1 MQFITEQHQLEPVL
15 PKLMQFNAWGT
26 DTETTGLDAH
36 KDKVTLLQ
44 IGRPEEQFIIDA
56 RKVNITPLKPFFES
70 KEIMKIWHN
79 YKFDYK
85 MIKGSSG
92 IECEGGRDTYIAE
105 KVMNAGRMFK
115 GFRLDDVLSKY
126 LNVEIDKTLQK
137 SFIGHT
143 GEFSAAQLK
152 YAADDVL
159 HLLPCLQKMTKQIIA
174 DGLGPTFKLE
184 CDVVPA
190 FGDMEFDGM
199 ILDKDAWLAIL
210 ERNKIKQAEAK
221 AILDSI
227 VEPYVGTDLFGEV
240 DINYGSPV
248 QMVKLFEKMRI
259 KVREYDK
266 NTKTEKEVKVL
277 ATDAKTLKKLGHIPF
292 VKHLQTY
299 RSFGVRINTF
309 GLPYL
314 EAINPATGAIHPD
327 FDQLGTETGR
337 PAAGDSDVNPLNI
350 PRDNEYRNCFIGRGD
365 EIVESDDYSGC
376 ESRILAQI
384 SGDEKLI
391 KIFRDGEDIHCAVA
405 TELYRKPVT
414 KNNENKKL
422 RTPAKSLNFG

>member
-1 MQFITEQHQLEPVL
+1 
-15 PKLMQFNAWGT
+15 MQFNAWGT

-36 KDKVTLLQ
+36 KDRVTLVQ
-44 IGRPEEQFIIDA
+44 IGRPEEQYVIDA
-56 RKVNITPLKPFFES
+56 RKVKIEPIRPFFES
-70 KEIMKIWHN
+70 REIIKIWHN

-85 MIKGSSG
+85 MIKGSTK
-92 IECEGGRDTYIAE
+92 IECENGRDTFIAE
-105 KVMNAGRMFK
+105 KIMNAGRMFK
-115 GFRLDDVLSKY
+115 GFRLDDVLLKY
-126 LNVEIDKTLQK
+126 INVEIDKTLQK

-143 GEFSAAQLK
+143 GEYSDAQIR
-152 YAADDVL
+152 YAADDVKY
-159 HLLPCLQKMTKQIIA
+159 LLPTLQAMTKHIIA

-199 ILDKDAWLAIL
+199 VLDKEAWLAIL
-210 ERNKIKQAEAK
+210 EMNKIKQSEAK

-227 VEPYVGTDLFGEV
+227 VEPYVGTNLFGEV
-240 DINYGSPV
+240 DINYGSPP
-248 QMVKLFEKMRI
+248 QMVKLFERMRI

-266 NTKTEKEVKVL
+266 AKKKEFEVKVT

-292 VKHLQTY
+292 VKHLQAY
-299 RSFGVRINTF
+299 RSIGVRINTF
-309 GLPYL
+309 GMPYI
-314 EAINPATGAIHPD
+314 EAINPLTGAIHPD

-350 PRDNEYRNCFIGRGD
+350 PRDNEYRNCFVGRGD

-384 SGDEKLI
+384 SGDQKLI

-405 TELYRKPVT
+405 TALYGKLVT